1 MLLYNELQF
10 FCRIPL
16 LVALIVFYR
25 FTGLAFS
32 DVSTLTADMIVT
44 DADSEQWIRKHR
56 EKTDELSSIPLL
68 EIPRQILAK
77 YYGHKKINGTG
88 RLLPVLSNQ
97 RCNGYLKE
105 IADLAGIPKKL
116 TTHVARHTF
125 ACMSLDNHVSI
136 ETISKM
142 LGHANIK
149 TTQTYAKMQD
159 KTISEDMVKMR
170 RKFDSVVMA

>member
-1 MLLYNELQF
+1 MS
-10 FCRIPL
+10 
-16 LVALIVFYR
+16 
-25 FTGLAFS
+25 LAQSRCLKFPGHRK
-32 DVSTLTADMIVT
+32 LAGT
-44 DADSEQWIRKHR
+44 D
-56 EKTDELSSIPLL
+56 
-68 EIPRQILAK
+68 
-77 YYGHKKINGTG
+77 

-105 IADLAGIPKKL
+105 IADLANITKKL

-125 ACMSLDNHVSI
+125 ACMSLDNNLSF

-149 TTQTYAKMQD
+149 TTQLYARMQD

-170 RKFDSVVMA
+170 RKFDCVMMN